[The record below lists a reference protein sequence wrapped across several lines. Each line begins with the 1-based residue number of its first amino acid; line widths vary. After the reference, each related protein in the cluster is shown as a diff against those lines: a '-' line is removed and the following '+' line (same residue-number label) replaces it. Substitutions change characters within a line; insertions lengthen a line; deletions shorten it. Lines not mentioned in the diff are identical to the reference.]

1 MINYF
6 NIPNQPPKF
15 RTNYWVETNYESQR
29 AYKADNE
36 I

>member
-6 NIPNQPPKF
+6 NIPNQPSKF
-15 RTNYWVETNYESQR
+15 RTHYWVETNCKSQR